1 MRIRRTALCGV
12 VALAVGGLVTG
23 QAALGATDRAVAPNS
38 PTIVGHL
45 AYLTAKDTVELAT
58 VESNGTTTGAKRIGP
73 VTLVTL
79 SDTVQIDDLMSSG
92 DGAWLAWQ
100 EQVFTHKGDL
110 VKTVL
115 VLREEGD
122 GATFTLNTAQSP
134 LGFAGDQLLTSSA
147 NATRRVSVQP
157 TIHLIKVTDHAFPLA
172 AYPHGVVDGP
182 SYLAPKG
189 PAQTWRVRLTS
200 FGGKHTT
207 LHDYVLGPT
216 NYRNPDAAWVSGDGK
231 HVVIERGNHQD
242 FGGLGP
248 SSLADEFV
256 LGAGHARSQLGH
268 YGTDKQ
274 AWRIGSVS
282 FSGSSDS
289 VWAMW
294 ERLTKTG
301 ATSVVALREHG
312 AWTLIAGHGI
322 AVAGNH
328 HGYVVVQ
335 PGKLVLTNPDVQGY
349 DTVPTRHAELRHG
362 SSSVTLNAE
371 GTTFVW
377 VSS

>member
-1 MRIRRTALCGV
+1 MRIRPSVLCGIA
-12 VALAVGGLVTG
+12 ALAVGGLITG
-23 QAALGATDRAVAPNS
+23 PAALGATNRPAAPSS
-38 PTIVGHL
+38 PAIVGHI

-58 VESNGTTTGAKRIGP
+58 VESNGTTTGARRIGP

-79 SDTVQIDDLMSSG
+79 TDTVQVDDLIASG

-100 EQVFTHKGDL
+100 EQVFKHNGDL
-110 VKTVL
+110 LKTVL
-115 VLREEGD
+115 VLRHESD
-122 GATFTLNTAQSP
+122 GQDFALDTVQSP
-134 LGFAGDQLLTSSA
+134 LGFAGDQLVTSDA
-147 NATRRVSVQP
+147 NSTRRVSVQP
-157 TIHLIKVTDHAFPLA
+157 TMHLIKVNDHAFPLA

-231 HVVIERGNHQD
+231 RLVIERGNHQD

-256 LGAGHARSQLGH
+256 LGGGHARGQLGH
-268 YGTDKQ
+268 YGTDSQ

-282 FSGSSDS
+282 FSGASDS

-301 ATSVVALREHG
+301 ATSVVAQREHG

-328 HGYVVVQ
+328 QGYVIVQ
-335 PGKLVLTNPDVQGY
+335 PGKLVLVNPDVQGY
-349 DTVPTRHAELRHG
+349 STVPTRHAELRHG
-362 SSSVTLNAE
+362 SSSVSLNAE

-377 VSS
+377 VSG

>member
-1 MRIRRTALCGV
+1 MRIRRTVLCGV
-12 VALAVGGLVTG
+12 AVLAVGGLVTG
-23 QAALGATDRAVAPNS
+23 PAALGATDRPSAPV
-38 PTIVGHL
+38 TVGHI

-58 VESNGTTTGAKRIGP
+58 VESNGTTTGAKQIGP
-73 VTLVTL
+73 VTLVVA
-79 SDTVQIDDLMSSG
+79 SDTVQVDDLMASG

-100 EQVFTHKGDL
+100 EEVFKHNGDL

-115 VLREEGD
+115 VLRHESD
-122 GATFTLNTAQSP
+122 GQDFALNTVQSP
-134 LGFAGDQLLTSSA
+134 LGFAGDQLVTSSA

-157 TIHLIKVTDHAFPLA
+157 TMHLIKVNDHAFPLA

-189 PAQTWRVRLTS
+189 PARTWRVRLTS
-200 FGGKHTT
+200 FAGTHTT

-216 NYRNPDAAWVSGDGK
+216 NYRNPDAAWVSADGK
-231 HVVIERGNHQD
+231 RLVIERGNHQD

-301 ATSVVALREHG
+301 ATSVVARREHG
-312 AWTLIAGHGI
+312 SWTLIAGHGI
-322 AVAGNH
+322 AVAGNQT
-328 HGYVVVQ
+328 GYVIVQ

-349 DTVPTRHAELRHG
+349 DTVPTRHAELRH
-362 SSSVTLNAE
+362 STSSVSLNAE